1 MMEPPVLRAEF
12 LYLGVGVATP
22 NLNVRGE
29 IGKLLL
35 QEFELR
41 APLRTAFDED
51 VAVESRLGFQSKP
64 CGAVE
69 QRLWLWFGE
78 IGQQ

>member
-1 MMEPPVLRAEF
+1 
-12 LYLGVGVATP
+12 
-22 NLNVRGE
+22 
-29 IGKLLL
+29 
-35 QEFELR
+35 
-41 APLRTAFDED
+41 
-51 VAVESRLGFQSKP
+51 LGFQSKP